1 MANKTSAARS
11 LRGASANK
19 QQSLVEGALILTVGI
34 ALVKIIGALFKIPLG
49 NIIGESGMG
58 YYYSAYNLYLPFYT
72 LAVAGFPVALAR
84 QVAENVTLGRYKD
97 VKKINTIVH
106 RIFLITGSVSF
117 AAMVA
122 VGFFLTQTSFSF
134 SIDSNAIYA
143 ILAMSPSVLF
153 CCLMSAYRG
162 YYEGM
167 RNMIPTAASQVIE
180 AVGKLVIGLVTAI
193 VVVKI
198 GEHKFLSAMESA
210 GGIAGTGTFSVN
222 VYGRE
227 CRSLDQAL
235 NAAYPYAA
243 ACALLG
249 ITLGS
254 ALSLAYLMFRY
265 KKYGSGI
272 SEEQLA
278 SSPEPR
284 ATRDIV
290 KTFLLIGIP
299 IALGVLAQN
308 LTQLIDSLTIQGQ
321 IKSLGADSMR
331 AIYGENMAAVTDE
344 GIPNFLWGV
353 YNYGITLYN
362 LVPYLTQG
370 FAVGAIPALAA
381 AWVAKDREKVRE
393 GANSVLKLG
402 VLLAFPAG
410 CGIFALAPE
419 ILQLLYKGTAA
430 AEICPPMLRV
440 LGIMAMFGAMAA
452 PINSMLQAVGKQMT
466 PVKLMLIGAV
476 IKLVLNYTL
485 VGIES
490 VNIKGA
496 PYGSLVFYV
505 FIVVGGLVSLCR
517 TTKIKIDI
525 MSTFVKPFAAAA
537 LCGLSAWG
545 TVRLFNLFTDSRIV
559 TFIAIAV
566 AVAVYIIA
574 LFALKA
580 VSKAD
585 VLSLPKGEKMAKIL
599 EKHGLIV

>member
-1 MANKTSAARS
+1 MAINKSAARD
-11 LRGASANK
+11 LRGNANQ

-97 VKKINTIVH
+97 VKKINSIVH
-106 RIFLITGSVSF
+106 RIFLLTGSVSF
-117 AAMVA
+117 IGMVA
-122 VGFFLTQTSFSF
+122 VGFFLTKTNFSF

-193 VVVKI
+193 AVVKI
-198 GEHKFLSAMESA
+198 GEHKFLSGLSTA
-210 GGIAGTGTFSVN
+210 GGIAGAGTRSVT

-227 CRSLDQAL
+227 CRSLDEAL
-235 NAAYPYAA
+235 NASYPYAA

-254 ALSLAYLMFRY
+254 ALSLAYLMYRY
-265 KKYGSGI
+265 KRYGSGI

-284 ATRDIV
+284 ATKDIV
-290 KTFLLIGIP
+290 KAFLLIGIP

-321 IKSLGADSMR
+321 IKSLGAANMR
-331 AIYGENMAAVTDE
+331 AIYGDAMSGVTDE

-381 AWVAKDREKVRE
+381 AWVARDREKVRE

-476 IKLVLNYTL
+476 IKLILNYVL

-496 PYGSLVFYV
+496 PYGSLVFYI
-505 FIVVGGLVSLCR
+505 FIVVGGLFVLCR
-517 TTKIKIDI
+517 TTKIKLDI
-525 MSTFVKPFAAAA
+525 MSTFVKPFIASA
-537 LCGLSAWG
+537 LCGLAAWG
-545 TVRLFNLFTDSRIV
+545 TCRVFNLFTDSRIV
-559 TFIAIAV
+559 TFIAIAA
-566 AVAVYIIA
+566 AVVVYIIA

>member
-1 MANKTSAARS
+1 MANRKPAART
-11 LRGASANK
+11 LKGSANK

-84 QVAENVTLGRYKD
+84 QVAENVTLGRYRD
-97 VKKINTIVH
+97 VKKIYATVM
-106 RIFLITGSVSF
+106 RIFLITGSVAF
-117 AAMVA
+117 LLMVA
-122 VGFFLTQTSFSF
+122 TGFFLTRTNFGF
-134 SIDSNAIYA
+134 SIDPNAIYA
-143 ILAMSPSVLF
+143 ILAMCPSVLC

-167 RNMIPTAASQVIE
+167 RNMIPTAVSQVIE

-210 GGIAGTGTFSVN
+210 GSLAGTGSVSVN
-222 VYGRE
+222 IYGRE
-227 CRSLDQAL
+227 CHSLDQAL
-235 NAAYPYAA
+235 NATYPFAA

-254 ALSLAYLMFRY
+254 ALSLLYLMYRY
-265 KKYGSGI
+265 RKYGSGI
-272 SEEQLA
+272 SNEQLA

-290 KTFLLIGIP
+290 KTFLIIGIP

-321 IKSLGADSMR
+321 IKALGADSMR
-331 AIYGENMAAVTDE
+331 AIYGENMAAVADE

-410 CGIFALAPE
+410 MGIWALAPE
-419 ILQLLYKGTAA
+419 ILNLLYPGTAA

-485 VGIES
+485 VGVES
-490 VNIKGA
+490 INIKGA
-496 PYGSLVFYV
+496 PYGSLVFYI
-505 FIVVGGLVSLCR
+505 FIVVGGLFVLCR
-517 TTKIKIDI
+517 TTKIKLDI
-525 MSTFVKPFAAAA
+525 MSTFVKPFAASV

-545 TVRLFNLFTDSRIV
+545 TVRLFNLLTDSRIV
-559 TFIAIAV
+559 AFIAIAV

>member
-1 MANKTSAARS
+1 MANKKPAART
-11 LRGASANK
+11 LKGSANK

-97 VKKINTIVH
+97 VKKIYATVM
-106 RIFLITGSVSF
+106 RIFLITGS
-117 AAMVA
+117 AAFLLMVGT
-122 VGFFLTQTSFSF
+122 GFFLTKTNFGF
-134 SIDSNAIYA
+134 SIDPNAIYA
-143 ILAMSPSVLF
+143 ILAMCPSVLF

-167 RNMIPTAASQVIE
+167 RNMIPTAVSQVIE

-210 GGIAGTGTFSVN
+210 GSLAGTGSVS
-222 VYGRE
+222 VTIYGRE
-227 CRSLDQAL
+227 CHSLDQAL
-235 NAAYPYAA
+235 NATYPFAA

-254 ALSLAYLMFRY
+254 ALSLLYLMYRY
-265 KKYGSGI
+265 RKYGSGI
-272 SEEQLA
+272 SKEQLA

-284 ATRDIV
+284 ETRDIV
-290 KTFLLIGIP
+290 KTFLIIGIP

-321 IKSLGADSMR
+321 IKALGADSMR
-331 AIYGENMAAVTDE
+331 AIYGENMAAVADE

-370 FAVGAIPALAA
+370 FAVGAIPSLAA

-410 CGIFALAPE
+410 MGIWALAPE
-419 ILQLLYKGTAA
+419 ILNLLYPGTAA

-485 VGIES
+485 VGVES
-490 VNIKGA
+490 INIKGA
-496 PYGSLVFYV
+496 PYGSLVFYI
-505 FIVVGGLVSLCR
+505 FIVVGGLFVLCR
-517 TTKIKIDI
+517 TTKIKLDI
-525 MSTFVKPFAAAA
+525 MSTFIKPFAASA

-545 TVRLFNLFTDSRIV
+545 TVRLFNLLTDSRIV

>member
-1 MANKTSAARS
+1 MAYKKPAPRTIKD
-11 LRGASANK
+11 SANK
-19 QQSLVEGALILTVGI
+19 QQTLVEGALILTVGI
-34 ALVKIIGALFKIPLG
+34 ALVKLIGALFKIPLG

-122 VGFFLTQTSFSF
+122 VGFFLTKTNFTF

-167 RNMIPTAASQVIE
+167 RNMIPTAVSQVIE

-198 GEHKFLSAMESA
+198 GEHKFLSALDMA
-210 GGIAGTGTFSVN
+210 GGIAGTGNFSVN
-222 VYGRE
+222 IYGRE
-227 CRSLDQAL
+227 CSSLDQAL
-235 NAAYPYAA
+235 NATYPFAA

-254 ALSLAYLMFRY
+254 ALSLLYLMFRY
-265 KKYGSGI
+265 RKYGSGI

-290 KTFLLIGIP
+290 KTFLIIGVP

-331 AIYGENMAAVTDE
+331 AIYGDNMAAVTDE

-381 AWVAKDREKVRE
+381 AWVAKDRDKVRE

-476 IKLVLNYTL
+476 IKLILNYTL

-496 PYGSLVFYV
+496 PYGSLVFYI
-505 FIVVGGLVSLCR
+505 FIVVGGLFVLCR
-517 TTKIKIDI
+517 TTKIKLDI
-525 MSTFVKPFAAAA
+525 MSTFVKPFAASA
-537 LCGLSAWG
+537 LCGFAAWG
-545 TVRLFNLFTDSRIV
+545 TARLLNLLTDSRIV
-559 TFIAIAV
+559 TFIAIGV

>member
-1 MANKTSAARS
+1 MGIVNAAARPS
-11 LRGASANK
+11 RNANK
-19 QQSLVEGALILTVGI
+19 QQTLVEGALILTVGI
-34 ALVKIIGALFKIPLG
+34 AIVKIIGAVFKIPLG

-84 QVAENVTLGRYKD
+84 QVAENMTLGRYKD
-97 VKKINTIVH
+97 VLKINRIVH
-106 RIFLITGSVSF
+106 RIFLLTGSISF
-117 AAMVA
+117 LGMVA
-122 VGFFLTQTSFSF
+122 VGVFLTQTDYGF

-143 ILAMSPSVLF
+143 ILAMSPSVLC

-162 YYEGM
+162 YYEGT
-167 RNMIPTAASQVIE
+167 RNMIPTAASQIIE
-180 AVGKLVIGLVTAI
+180 ALGKLIIGLGTA
-193 VVVKI
+193 VAVVKI
-198 GEHKFLSAMESA
+198 GEHRFLSAIDAAGSA
-210 GGIAGTGTFSVN
+210 AGTGTLSVE
-222 VYGRE
+222 VFGRE
-227 CRSLDQAL
+227 CHSLSEAQ
-235 NAAYPYAA
+235 NASYPYAA

-254 ALSLAYLMFRY
+254 VLSLAYLFFRY
-265 KKYGSGI
+265 RKYGSGVTQA
-272 SEEQLA
+272 QLDA
-278 SSPEPR
+278 SPEANDTR
-284 ATRDIV
+284 AIV
-290 KTFLLIGIP
+290 KTFLYIGVP

-321 IKSLGADSMR
+321 IKSLGAGSMR
-331 AIYGENMAAVTDE
+331 AIYGDLLSGARDE

-370 FAVGAIPALAA
+370 FAVGAIPALAS
-381 AWVAKDREKVRE
+381 AWVIKDMDKVKE
-393 GANSVLKLG
+393 GANTVLKLG

-410 CGIFALAPE
+410 IGIFALSPQ
-419 ILQLLYKGTAA
+419 ILQLLYPGTSAA
-430 AEICPPMLRV
+430 LICPPMLRV

-452 PINSMLQAVGKQMT
+452 PINGMLQAVGKQMT
-466 PVKLMLIGAV
+466 PVKLMAVGAV
-476 IKLVLNYTL
+476 IKLALNYLL

-496 PYGSLVFYV
+496 PYGSLVFYI
-505 FIVVGGLVSLCR
+505 FIVVGGLIVLCR
-517 TTKIKIDI
+517 TTKITIDI

-537 LCGLSAWG
+537 LCGLAAWG
-545 TVRLFNLFTDSRIV
+545 TQQGLNLVTDSKIV
-559 TFIAIAV
+559 TFVAILAAV
-566 AVAVYIIA
+566 VVYIIA

-599 EKHGLIV
+599 EKRGLIV

>member
-1 MANKTSAARS
+1 MALKKP
-11 LRGASANK
+11 ASRTLKDNANK
-19 QQSLVEGALILTVGI
+19 QQTLVEGALILTVGI
-34 ALVKIIGALFKIPLG
+34 AMVKLIGALFKIPLG

-84 QVAENVTLGRYKD
+84 QVAENITLGRYRD

-122 VGFFLTQTSFSF
+122 VGFFLTKTNFSF

-143 ILAMSPSVLF
+143 ILAMSPSVLC

-167 RNMIPTAASQVIE
+167 RNMIPTAVSQVIE

-193 VVVKI
+193 AVVKI
-198 GEHKFLSAMESA
+198 GEHKFLSAAQAA
-210 GGIAGTGTFSVN
+210 GGLAGTGSVSVN
-222 VYGRE
+222 IFGRE
-227 CRSLDQAL
+227 CHSLDQAL
-235 NAAYPYAA
+235 NATYPYAA

-254 ALSLAYLMFRY
+254 ALSMFYLMFRY
-265 KKYGSGI
+265 RKYGSGI

-290 KTFLLIGIP
+290 KTFLIIGIP

-321 IKSLGADSMR
+321 IKSLGAGSMR
-331 AIYGENMAAVTDE
+331 AIYGDNMAAVTDE

-419 ILQLLYKGTAA
+419 ILNLLYKGTAA

-476 IKLVLNYTL
+476 IKLVLNYVL

-496 PYGSLVFYV
+496 PYGSLVFYI
-505 FIVVGGLVSLCR
+505 FIVVGGLWVLCR
-517 TTKIKIDI
+517 TTKIKLDI
-525 MSTFVKPFAAAA
+525 MSTFIKPFAASA
-537 LCGLSAWG
+537 LCGFAAWG
-545 TVRLFNLFTDSRIV
+545 TARLLNLLTDSRIV
-559 TFIAIAV
+559 TFVAIGV

>member
-1 MANKTSAARS
+1 MANKKAAAPR
-11 LRGASANK
+11 LRGGANK

-106 RIFLITGSVSF
+106 RIFMITGSVSF
-117 AAMVA
+117 LAMVA
-122 VGFFLTQTSFSF
+122 VGFFLTATDFAF

-153 CCLMSAYRG
+153 CCIMSAYRG

-167 RNMIPTAASQVIE
+167 RNMIPTAVSQVIE
-180 AVGKLVIGLVTAI
+180 AVGKLVIGLVTAV

-198 GEHKFLSAMESA
+198 GEHRFLSAMDASGSLA
-210 GGIAGTGTFSVN
+210 GAGTSGVE
-222 VYGRE
+222 VYGRT
-227 CRSLDQAL
+227 CHSLDEAL
-235 NAAYPYAA
+235 NASYPYAA

-254 ALSLAYLMFRY
+254 ALSLGYLMFRY
-265 KKYGSGI
+265 RKYGSGI

-278 SSPEPR
+278 SSPEPKE
-284 ATRDIV
+284 TREIV
-290 KTFLLIGIP
+290 KAFLYIGIP

-321 IKSLGADSMR
+321 IKSLGAASMR
-331 AIYGENMAAVTDE
+331 AIYGEAMSGVTDE

-476 IKLVLNYTL
+476 IKLVLNYVL
-485 VGIES
+485 VGIEGI
-490 VNIKGA
+490 NIKGA

-505 FIVVGGLVSLCR
+505 FIVVGGLIVLCR
-517 TTKIKIDI
+517 TTKIQLDI
-525 MSTFVKPFAAAA
+525 MSTFVKPFAASA
-537 LCGLSAWG
+537 LCGLAAWG
-545 TVRLFNLFTDSRIV
+545 TCRLFNLFTDSRIV
-559 TFIAIAV
+559 TFIAIMAAV
-566 AVAVYIIA
+566 VVYIIA

-580 VSKAD
+580 VSKTD
-585 VLSLPKGEKMAKIL
+585 VLSLPKGEKMAKLL

>member
-1 MANKTSAARS
+1 MAKAKLPTRNMKE
-11 LRGASANK
+11 SANK
-19 QQSLVEGALILTVGI
+19 QQTLVEGALILTVGI
-34 ALVKIIGALFKIPLG
+34 ALVKVIGALFKIPLG

-97 VKKINTIVH
+97 VQKINTIVH

-117 AAMVA
+117 IAMVA
-122 VGFFLTQTSFSF
+122 VGFFLTQTDYGF
-134 SIDSNAIYA
+134 SIDSNAIWA

-180 AVGKLVIGLVTAI
+180 ALGKLIIGLVTAV
-193 VVVKI
+193 VVVKV
-198 GEHKFLSAMESA
+198 GEHKFLSAFDAA
-210 GGIAGTGTFSVN
+210 GSIAGTGAFSVS

-227 CRSLDQAL
+227 CHSLDEAL
-235 NAAYPYAA
+235 NASYPFAA

-254 ALSLAYLMFRY
+254 LLSLLYLMYRY
-265 KKYGSGI
+265 KRYGSGI
-272 SEEQLA
+272 TDEQLA
-278 SSPEPR
+278 ASPEPKE
-284 ATRDIV
+284 TREIV
-290 KTFLLIGIP
+290 KAFLLIGIP

-321 IKSLGADSMR
+321 IKSLGAASMR
-331 AIYGENMAAVTDE
+331 AIYGDAMSGVTDE

-381 AWVAKDREKVRE
+381 AWVAKDTAKVKE

-419 ILQLLYKGTAA
+419 ILNLLYKGTAA

-466 PVKLMLIGAV
+466 PVKLMAIGAV
-476 IKLVLNYTL
+476 IKLVLNYIL
-485 VGIES
+485 VGIEGI
-490 VNIKGA
+490 NIKGA
-496 PYGSLVFYV
+496 PYGSLVFYI
-505 FIVVGGLVSLCR
+505 FIVVGGLIVLCR
-517 TTKIKIDI
+517 TTKISIDI
-525 MSTFVKPFAAAA
+525 MSTFVKPFVAAA

-545 TVRLFNLFTDSRIV
+545 TCKLFYLFTDSRIV

-574 LFALKA
+574 LFGLKG

>member
-1 MANKTSAARS
+1 MANKKPAART
-11 LRGASANK
+11 LKGSANK

-97 VKKINTIVH
+97 VQKINTIVH

-117 AAMVA
+117 LAMVA
-122 VGFFLTQTSFSF
+122 VGFFLTQTNFGF

-143 ILAMSPSVLF
+143 ILAMSPSVL
-153 CCLMSAYRG
+153 CCCIMSAYRG

-167 RNMIPTAASQVIE
+167 RNMIPTATSQVIE
-180 AVGKLVIGLVTAI
+180 AVGKLVIGLVTA
-193 VVVKI
+193 VAVVKI
-198 GEHKFLSAMESA
+198 GEHKFLSSVEAA
-210 GGIAGTGTFSVN
+210 GSIVGTGAFSVE

-227 CRSLDQAL
+227 CRSLDEAL
-235 NAAYPYAA
+235 NASYPYAA

-254 ALSLAYLMFRY
+254 ALSLAYLMYRY
-265 KKYGSGI
+265 KRFGSGI
-272 SEEQLA
+272 SDEQLA

-290 KTFLLIGIP
+290 KSFLYIGIP

-321 IKSLGADSMR
+321 IKSLGAASMR
-331 AIYGENMAAVTDE
+331 AIYGDSMAAVADE

-381 AWVAKDREKVRE
+381 AWVAKDTAKVKE

-402 VLLAFPAG
+402 VLLAFP
-410 CGIFALAPE
+410 CGMGMFALAPQ
-419 ILQLLYKGTAA
+419 ILQLLYPGTAA

-466 PVKLMLIGAV
+466 PVKLMVIGAV
-476 IKLVLNYTL
+476 IKLVLNYIL
-485 VGIES
+485 VGIEG

-505 FIVVGGLVSLCR
+505 FIVVGGLYVLCR
-517 TTKIKIDI
+517 TTKIRIDI

-545 TVRLFNLFTDSRIV
+545 TCSLLNLFTDSRIV
-559 TFIAIAV
+559 TFLGIGV
-566 AVAVYIIA
+566 AVVVYIIA
-574 LFALKA
+574 LFGLKA
-580 VSKAD
+580 VSKTD

>member
-1 MANKTSAARS
+1 MAKNKSAARD
-11 LRGASANK
+11 LRGTANQ

-97 VKKINTIVH
+97 VQKINSIVH
-106 RIFLITGSVSF
+106 RIFLLTGSVSF
-117 AAMVA
+117 IGMVA
-122 VGFFLTQTSFSF
+122 VGLFLTKTNFGF

-193 VVVKI
+193 AVVKI
-198 GEHKFLSAMESA
+198 GEHKFLSEASA
-210 GGIAGTGTFSVN
+210 AGVLAGSGTRSVM

-227 CRSLDQAL
+227 CRSLDEAL
-235 NAAYPYAA
+235 NASYPYAA

-254 ALSLAYLMFRY
+254 ALSLAYLVYRY
-265 KKYGSGI
+265 KRYGSGI

-284 ATRDIV
+284 ATKDIV
-290 KTFLLIGIP
+290 KAFLLIGIP

-321 IKSLGADSMR
+321 IKSLGAASMR
-331 AIYGENMAAVTDE
+331 AIYGDAMSGVTDE

-393 GANSVLKLG
+393 GADSVLKLG

-476 IKLVLNYTL
+476 IKLILNYVL

-496 PYGSLVFYV
+496 PYGSLVFYI
-505 FIVVGGLVSLCR
+505 FIVVGGLVVLCR
-517 TTKIKIDI
+517 TTKIKLDI
-525 MSTFVKPFAAAA
+525 MSTFVKPFIASA
-537 LCGLSAWG
+537 LCGLAAWG
-545 TVRLFNLFTDSRIV
+545 TCRVFNLFTDSRIV
-559 TFIAIAV
+559 TFIAIAA
-566 AVAVYIIA
+566 AVVVYIIA

>member
-1 MANKTSAARS
+1 MARNKTAARD
-11 LRGASANK
+11 LRDKANK
-19 QQSLVEGALILTVGI
+19 QQTLVEGALILTVGI

-84 QVAENVTLGRYKD
+84 QVAENITLGRYKD
-97 VKKINTIVH
+97 VKKINTIVQ
-106 RIFLITGSVSF
+106 RIFLITGSISF
-117 AAMVA
+117 IAMVA
-122 VGFFLTQTSFSF
+122 VGFFLTTSSS
-134 SIDSNAIYA
+134 SIFDSNAIYA

-153 CCLMSAYRG
+153 CCLMSGYRG

-193 VVVKI
+193 AVVKI
-198 GEHKFLSAMESA
+198 GEHKFLSEFSSA
-210 GGIAGTGTFSVN
+210 GGLAGAGTRSVM

-227 CRSLDQAL
+227 CRSLDEAL
-235 NAAYPYAA
+235 NASYPYAA

-254 ALSLAYLMFRY
+254 ALSLAYLMYRY
-265 KKYGSGI
+265 KRYGSGI

-290 KTFLLIGIP
+290 KAFLLIGIP

-321 IKSLGADSMR
+321 IKSLGAANMR
-331 AIYGENMAAVTDE
+331 SIYGTAMSGVTDE

-419 ILQLLYKGTAA
+419 ILQLLYPGTSA

-452 PINSMLQAVGKQMT
+452 PVNSMLQAVGKQMT
-466 PVKLMLIGAV
+466 PVKLMVIGAV
-476 IKLVLNYTL
+476 IKLILNYVL
-485 VGIES
+485 VGTES
-490 VNIKGA
+490 INIKGA
-496 PYGSLVFYV
+496 PYGSLVFYI
-505 FIVVGGLVSLCR
+505 FTVVGGLYVLCR
-517 TTKIKIDI
+517 TTKISLDI
-525 MSTFVKPFAAAA
+525 MSTFIKPFIASA
-537 LCGLSAWG
+537 LCGLAAWG
-545 TVRLFNLFTDSRIV
+545 TCQVLYLFTDSRIV
-559 TFIAIAV
+559 TFVAIAV
-566 AVAVYIIA
+566 AVVVYIIA

-599 EKHGLIV
+599 EKRGLIV